1 MKINS
6 QEAREIF
13 DLNHYVIFR
22 NYLDVPDISLFDEAY
37 QQKADVSNSNDSK
50 PLGSMKI
57 VPEYFFKDK
66 NVINFYDECS
76 SLYNVKT
83 TLLMLEGTGGGSPTS
98 RHSDQSDVIHWQCGG
113 QSEWIFYDLPTK
125 GSETKFIMNSGDVI
139 WFQKDRD
146 HSVQNLKD
154 KVSIIFNEKNYLR
167 DFIKKQY
174 AAVGLEFI

>member
-1 MKINS
+1 MKINF

-22 NYLDVPDISLFDEAY
+22 NYLDAPDISLFNISY
-37 QQKADVSNSNDSK
+37 QQTTDVINSEDNK
-50 PLGSMKI
+50 PLGSLKI

-66 NVINFYDECS
+66 NVNSFYDECS
-76 SLYNVKT
+76 SLYDVKT
-83 TLLMLEGTGGGSPTS
+83 TLLMLEGSGGRTTT
-98 RHSDQSDVIHWQCGG
+98 RHSDQSDVIHWQCVG
-113 QSEWIFYDLPTK
+113 QSEWTFYDLPTK
-125 GSETKFIMNSGDVI
+125 GSETKFIMNSGDVL

-154 KVSIIFNEKNYLR
+154 KFSIVFNEKNYLR